1 MKLLLARHGETDW
14 NARGQIQGQSD
25 PGLNETGG
33 HRPGRWPAG
42 WKRPAYPSG
51 GSIPARR
58 NVLPRRRPS

>member
-25 PGLNETGG
+25 PGLNETG
-33 HRPGRWPAG
+33 RAQARALA
-42 WKRPAYPSG
+42 RRLEET
-51 GSIPARR
+51 ARR